1 MDLLSPRFSAVTSVV
16 RAFCI
21 QAGRLRAAVLATT
34 SGYMKRR
41 VGLPCCRNLQLANAC
56 RGMPRFP
63 YRTSATSSFLRRLP
77 GDLVVD
83 LPCLRNGSAMDF
95 GHVHCLDLLAQGLNG
110 LTATLS
116 MHTRFSNCFG
126 RDSRLSSFDGKAE
139 KTRQDL
145 CFRRMQC
152 EAPQSASTGGFG
164 LRWVPLRTYSAQ
176 PLRKFESNQESS
188 SLPLAS
194 KSNKQTLLAL
204 MRVTQAP
211 SMALTG
217 IIMPSCCGLTS

>member
-1 MDLLSPRFSAVTSVV
+1 MDLLSPRFSAVTSMV

-21 QAGRLRAAVLATT
+21 QAGPFACCGTCDDV
-34 SGYMKRR
+34 GVHEGR

-83 LPCLRNGSAMDF
+83 LPCLRTGSAMDF
-95 GHVHCLDLLAQGLNG
+95 GHVHCLDLLVQGLNG
-110 LTATLS
+110 LTATLY

-139 KTRQDL
+139 RQDKIYAFGV
-145 CFRRMQC
+145 CSVRRPR
-152 EAPQSASTGGFG
+152 AH
-164 LRWVPLRTYSAQ
+164 
-176 PLRKFESNQESS
+176 
-188 SLPLAS
+188 PLAV
-194 KSNKQTLLAL
+194 L
-204 MRVTQAP
+204 
-211 SMALTG
+211 G
-217 IIMPSCCGLTS
+217 